1 MLGQSSNLRPNLGAQ
16 SPPTR
21 PSEEPFPTAGSC
33 HMYRPAPLRGRS
45 PFDGKKVLLIDGRQA
60 TREVR
65 ENVLRSHGIEVDAAE
80 TLQSA
85 RVLWKPH
92 RYDLVLLDVRRQF
105 PGEAIQFYEQ
115 IRDAS
120 PRQRFA
126 FLVGPPVYLSRR
138 WPLELTFEDTPRG
151 QWGET
156 VKRFL
161 AAAETSSWK
170 SPFGEVL
177 SAACGRSL
185 YGSGSLHNSPGQA
198 DPAR

>member
-92 RYDLVLLDVRRQF
+92 RYHLVLLDVRRQF
-105 PGEAIQFYEQ
+105 PGRRSSSMNRSGTQV
-115 IRDAS
+115 RGSAS
-120 PRQRFA
+120 PFSSGHQSTCRA
-126 FLVGPPVYLSRR
+126 AGPSNSHSR
-138 WPLELTFEDTPRG
+138 TPREANG
-151 QWGET
+151 VRQ
-156 VKRFL
+156 
-161 AAAETSSWK
+161 
-170 SPFGEVL
+170 
-177 SAACGRSL
+177 
-185 YGSGSLHNSPGQA
+185 
-198 DPAR
+198 

>member
-1 MLGQSSNLRPNLGAQ
+1 
-16 SPPTR
+16 
-21 PSEEPFPTAGSC
+21 
-33 HMYRPAPLRGRS
+33 MYRPAPLRGRS
-45 PFDGKKVLLIDGRQA
+45 PFDGKKVLLIDERQA

-126 FLVGPPVYLSRR
+126 FLVGPPVY
-138 WPLELTFEDTPRG
+138 
-151 QWGET
+151 
-156 VKRFL
+156 
-161 AAAETSSWK
+161 
-170 SPFGEVL
+170 
-177 SAACGRSL
+177 
-185 YGSGSLHNSPGQA
+185 
-198 DPAR
+198 